1 MAKQIIQTGTTPND
15 GTGDTLRGAFSK
27 TNQNFTELYTQS
39 SNSWVSPITS
49 NSWNVVQ
56 ASGASYVNV
65 GDPLRISINAVATYS
80 NTDVTDIVIS
90 ANTQAN
96 TVLASAWDSIEP
108 YHDIISLV
116 SRMYVNGN
124 TYNWDGLDAQEG
136 NTWMIYLAAQET
148 LAAGDPVDISL
159 VFMPVKKAW
168 INFDN
173 IVSDFRGAKLTY
185 RVRVD
190 GANGYTEIGEIS
202 CIKTNDSS
210 NIDSVDVAYTS
221 KGQWPYADSSD
232 NTVLNQFPARRARKP
247 LYPAIYDGVNTR
259 YQIPSITEANGNSLY
274 YSTVNYPYGNLHI
287 QWSGTV
293 FGGRDW

>member
-27 TNQNFTELYTQS
+27 TNQNFTELYGQT

-49 NSWNVVQ
+49 NTWNVVQ
-56 ASGASYVNV
+56 TSGASYVNV

-80 NTDVTDIVIS
+80 NTDSDLVIS

-96 TVLASAWDSIEP
+96 NVLSDNWNNIEP
-108 YHDIISLV
+108 YHDIINIV
-116 SRMYVNGN
+116 SRIYINGN
-124 TYNWDGLDAQEG
+124 TYNWSGLDAQEG
-136 NTWMIYLAAQET
+136 NTWMTYLGQQET
-148 LAAGDPVDISL
+148 WTAGDPIDISL
-159 VFMPVKKAW
+159 VFMPIKKAW

-173 IVSDFRGAKLTY
+173 IISDFRGAKLTY

-190 GANGYTEIGEIS
+190 GANGYNEIGEIS

-210 NIDSVDVAYTS
+210 NINAVDVAYTRTANWS
-221 KGQWPYADSSD
+221 YSATSD
-232 NTVLNQFPARRARKP
+232 NVSLDQFPGFRARIP
-247 LYPAIYDGVNTR
+247 LYPAIYDNANTM
-259 YQIPSITEANGNSLY
+259 YQIPSITEATGNSLCY
-274 YSTVNYPYGNLHI
+274 ATINYPYGNLHI